1 MPKGTPLGDISNG
14 KVCPKCST
22 HKELSEFHRDKNRP
36 GGYSGTCKVCSAAHA
51 KFRKARDPEYVARK
65 GREWRAKNPERAKD
79 LLLRYNYGVEIGTY
93 GEMLVAQNGV
103 CAICGTND
111 PGLPRYTRFHVD
123 HCHDSKKIRGLL
135 CSNCN
140 IGIGNL
146 MHSEVI
152 LRSAIDYLIRTKS

>member
-1 MPKGTPLGDISNG
+1 MPKGTPLGDITNG
-14 KVCPKCST
+14 KVCPKCSE
-22 HKELSEFHRDKNRP
+22 HKPLDQYHRNRQNSN
-36 GGYSGTCKVCSAAHA
+36 GYSSHCKMCNAE
-51 KFRKARDPEYVARK
+51 KQKNRKARDPEYVARK
-65 GREWRAKNPERAKD
+65 GREWRAKNPERARD
-79 LLLRYNYGVEIGTY
+79 LILRYHYGVEIGTY
-93 GEMLVAQNGV
+93 AKMLAEQEGK
-103 CAICGTND
+103 CAICGTDD

-152 LRSAIDYLIRTKS
+152 LRSAIDYLIRTSR